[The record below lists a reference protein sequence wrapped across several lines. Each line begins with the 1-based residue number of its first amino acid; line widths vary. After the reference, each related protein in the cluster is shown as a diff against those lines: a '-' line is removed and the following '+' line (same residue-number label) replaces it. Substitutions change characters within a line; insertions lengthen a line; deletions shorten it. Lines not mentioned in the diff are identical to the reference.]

1 MAYPIGCYRTYPACM
16 LLAVLLNGGKSWQ
29 VGSFLQCVRQDEKER
44 MNQDATVEDQKKRKK
59 LLDERS
65 GVETVSE
72 QEGWRKRSK
81 ARQGVE
87 KSCACSDPP
96 AISLMVAGGS
106 HADGSFIERWEE
118 LASWIKCS
126 SRGCVGPD
134 VGKRW

>member
-1 MAYPIGCYRTYPACM
+1 M
-16 LLAVLLNGGKSWQ
+16 LDDRWIKLPRFLR
-29 VGSFLQCVRQDEKER
+29 VGSGQCVRQDEKER

-87 KSCACSDPP
+87 KLCACSDPP
-96 AISLMVAGGS
+96 AISLMVAGV
-106 HADGSFIERWEE
+106 
-118 LASWIKCS
+118 
-126 SRGCVGPD
+126 SRHFGALTVRPYRSRAYFYH
-134 VGKRW
+134 VVA